1 MAYFYGDE
9 LNFIEKKIALVWC
22 FQYDFWQEKMKNW
35 NFLFDICCFGMSKK
49 CFWAKVFLI
58 RLFLLSECLNLALFS
73 SNNVKMS
80 LCLESAHSRSEILQ
94 DELKHLSRQ
103 HEEEIK
109 KLIDE
114 NEKKIQ
120 GITLKASHERSECE
134 YTTKRIEAIIW
145 RGNN

>member
-1 MAYFYGDE
+1 
-9 LNFIEKKIALVWC
+9 
-22 FQYDFWQEKMKNW
+22 
-35 NFLFDICCFGMSKK
+35 
-49 CFWAKVFLI
+49 
-58 RLFLLSECLNLALFS
+58 
-73 SNNVKMS
+73 MS

-94 DELKHLSRQ
+94 DELKNLSRQ

-134 YTTKRIEAIIW
+134 YTTKMTEAIIW
-145 RGNN
+145 REITSLKICLETLYDLLQKYSTTDVFRDIFRNF